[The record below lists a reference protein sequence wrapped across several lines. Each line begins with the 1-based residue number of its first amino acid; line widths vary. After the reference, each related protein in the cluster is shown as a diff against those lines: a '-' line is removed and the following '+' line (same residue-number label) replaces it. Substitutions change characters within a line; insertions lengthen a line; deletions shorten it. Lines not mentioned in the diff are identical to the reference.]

1 MCVCVCVYILDR
13 SRSRFALLLFDPFEV
28 ELGIASLEEKAES
41 KGAGA
46 HGNQSI
52 GQEAIQGQ
60 THRGPMCHMDP

>member
-1 MCVCVCVYILDR
+1 MAVTR
-13 SRSRFALLLFDPFEV
+13 SMRNSSEV

-60 THRGPMCHMDP
+60 THRGPSCQRDP